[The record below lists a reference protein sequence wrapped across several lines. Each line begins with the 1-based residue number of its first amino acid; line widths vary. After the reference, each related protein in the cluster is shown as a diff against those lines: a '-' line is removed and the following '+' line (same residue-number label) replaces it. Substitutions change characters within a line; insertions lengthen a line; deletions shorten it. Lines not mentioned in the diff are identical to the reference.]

1 MVRANQQGA
10 YGQRLGNVFR
20 LKPPPTLIT
29 HTLNRTTIAVTQIV
43 CDTENN
49 GLTTPIPTEDA
60 FLATIQIRAC
70 PRHELWVDGR
80 PQKTGYLR
88 AGALSIYDLRRN
100 PIANSVSPFHN
111 LHFYLPRKTMNAI
124 ADSDGAAQID
134 EFVCDP
140 GLGTEDRVLVH
151 LSNTLLSAF
160 ARPQETSTLFVDH
173 VTVAVASHL
182 MRIYGNKPG
191 KPARA
196 TARLSSREEERIKQ
210 LLASRPDGNVT
221 IAELASACDL
231 PVGKFAAAFRLAT
244 GVTPCHW
251 LEMLRLT
258 RARDMLARRNLT
270 MADVAAATGFAG
282 PEHLARALARSNG
295 RAALPWREYRK

>member
-1 MVRANQQGA
+1 MARANQQGA

-29 HTLNRTTIAVTQIV
+29 RTLNRTTIAVTQIV

-49 GLTTPIPTEDA
+49 GLTKPIPAEDA

-140 GLGTEDRVLVH
+140 GLGTEDPVLVH
-151 LSNTLLSAF
+151 LSNTLLLAF
-160 ARPQETSTLFVDH
+160 ARPHETSTLFIDH
-173 VTVAVASHL
+173 VTIAVASHL
-182 MRIYGNKPG
+182 MRIYGNRSCKPERS
-191 KPARA
+191 AI
-196 TARLSSREEERIKQ
+196 RLSEREEQRIKQ
-210 LLASRPDGNVT
+210 LLASRPDGNIT
-221 IAELASACDL
+221 IAELADACGL
-231 PVGKFAAAFRLAT
+231 PMGKFAAAFRRAT
-244 GVTPCHW
+244 GITPSRW
-251 LEMLRLT
+251 LEMLRLA
-258 RARDMLARRNLT
+258 RARDLLAHRKLSL
-270 MADVAAATGFAG
+270 AEAAAATGFAA

-295 RAALPWREYRK
+295 AIALPWREYRK